1 MEFGIEQIRQ
11 SVLRIILRRQIAMLF
26 WTVRGPAFARVVD
39 PAHDVIVIGLLTDLR
54 KVRGECAAK
63 SLVFFADRM
72 ASHTATRFE
81 QFFAVILLALR
92 LRGGFAVKAV
102 LPEVS
107 SHRLQ
112 IV

>member
-39 PAHDVIVIGLLTDLR
+39 PAHDVIVVGLLADLR
-54 KVRGECAAK
+54 KVRGECASK
-63 SLVFFADRM
+63 PLVFFADRM

-81 QFFAVILLALR
+81 QFFTVILIALR
-92 LRGGFAVKAV
+92 LRRSLAVKAV
-102 LPEVS
+102 LPKVC
-107 SHRLQ
+107 SH
-112 IV
+112 